1 MKQLLDFLLGLIR
14 GLLGMPSQSEPSS
27 TPSRAEDVPCD
38 LGMHEVPE
46 SVDTSAVPFVGM
58 AVAAAVAPAAAPD
71 VVSANAQAVG
81 CTVTVR
87 PELGEVNVRTGPRIG
102 FFPAGK
108 TRGGAVFSLSG
119 ASEPDETGF
128 RWFQVAFEGG
138 SGWIRSDLVRLSE
151 ACKQLNYITD
161 ADYPDSPT
169 VPTPPA
175 TTRFPRPTTAA
186 LSNGY
191 SSTRHPGIDLATAMG
206 TPIAASAPGTVIRA
220 IRCVNC
226 TEERPNRFP
235 CGPTTYS
242 DEKWGY
248 GYGNFVVV
256 RHDYAVL
263 PDPMREA
270 MDDANLTGGFAYVLY
285 AHFQEL
291 RVDLGQIVQAGTL
304 LGRTGNHGCSTG
316 PHIHIEIR
324 IGNVEIVDGQWL
336 AQKAVNPVRFY
347 VL

>member
-14 GLLGMPSQSEPSS
+14 GLLGMPAQPEPSS
-27 TPSRAEDVPCD
+27 TPSSAEGAPCD
-38 LGMHEVPE
+38 LGLHEMPE
-46 SVDTSAVPFVGM
+46 SVDTSDVPFVGL
-58 AVAAAVAPAAAPD
+58 AAAVPD
-71 VVSANAQAVG
+71 FTTGDAQAAG

-87 PELGEVNVRTGPRIG
+87 PELGVVNVRTGPRIG

-138 SGWIRSDLVRLSE
+138 SGWIRSDLVLLSE
-151 ACKQLNYITD
+151 ACKQLSYITD
-161 ADYPDSPT
+161 ADYPAI
-169 VPTPPA
+169 PTPPA
-175 TTRFPRPTTAA
+175 TTRFPRPTTAP
-186 LSNGY
+186 LTNGY

-206 TPIAASAPGTVIRA
+206 TPIVASAPGTVIRA

-226 TEERPNRFP
+226 TEQRPNRFP

-263 PDPMREA
+263 PAPMREE
-270 MDDANLTGGFAYVLY
+270 MDDANLSGGFAYVLY

-336 AQKAVNPVRFY
+336 AQKAVNPVLFY
-347 VL
+347 DL

>member
-14 GLLGMPSQSEPSS
+14 GLLGLPSEKEQSSATDS
-27 TPSRAEDVPCD
+27 GAEDVPCG
-38 LGMHEVPE
+38 LGLHEMPE
-46 SVDTSAVPFVGM
+46 TVDTSAVPFVGI
-58 AVAAAVAPAAAPD
+58 AAAAASSEISNGTATAD
-71 VVSANAQAVG
+71 D

-87 PELGEVNVRTGPRIG
+87 PELGVVNIRTGPRLG

-108 TRGGAVFSLSG
+108 TRGGAVFGLTG
-119 ASEPDETGF
+119 ASEPDESGF
-128 RWFQVAFEGG
+128 RWFQISFEGG

-151 ACKQLNYITD
+151 ACKLFTYITD
-161 ADYPDSPT
+161 ADYPDEPVT
-169 VPTPPA
+169 PTPPT
-175 TTRFPRPTTAA
+175 TTRFARPATAPI
-186 LSNGY
+186 SNGY

-206 TPIAASAPGTVIRA
+206 TPIAASAQGTIIRA
-220 IRCVNC
+220 IRCTAC
-226 TEERPNRFP
+226 TDAKPNRFP
-235 CGPTTYS
+235 CGPTTYN
-242 DEKWGY
+242 DEKWGF
-248 GYGNFVVV
+248 GYGNFVIV

-263 PDPMREA
+263 PAPVREA

-291 RVDLGQIVQAGTL
+291 RVDLGDIVQAGTL
-304 LGRTGNHGCSTG
+304 LGLTGNHGCSTG

-336 AQKAVNPVRFY
+336 AQKSINPNLFY